1 MCAGPALSRR
11 QRRDAEMLR
20 ECKTAHM
27 MLKDSA
33 QGRKKNSS
41 LGKDFCYKEII
52 VLSQLKGFLGRTKNE
67 QHERTFG
74 EM

>member
-20 ECKTAHM
+20 ECKAAHM

-41 LGKDFCYKEII
+41 LGKDFCYKEI
-52 VLSQLKGFLGRTKNE
+52 LFRNE
-67 QHERTFG
+67 
-74 EM
+74 